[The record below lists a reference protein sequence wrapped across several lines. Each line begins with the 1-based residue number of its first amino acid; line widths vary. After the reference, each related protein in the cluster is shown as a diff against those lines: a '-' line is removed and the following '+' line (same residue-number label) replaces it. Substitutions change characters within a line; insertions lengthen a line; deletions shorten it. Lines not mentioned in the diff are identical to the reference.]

1 MTDPNLQPMKLH
13 ARNLT
18 ARAAAVVRGNPVTTR
33 PEDGVENCFPGLEF
47 DQRNLDKV
55 FLPGLSLEWHHGGGV
70 IVRDFDPAGIAAG
83 LITAADI
90 AGGLFL
96 IAVRGVFASRLEA
109 VAPAPDVRFVL
120 PPAGLDAWRVVRD
133 IEPGESRR
141 QRMAAEA
148 LAVAGPLSEPMA
160 EMENHADPAIRELA
174 LRMQSRAGEMTAA
187 FTTVLD
193 RS

>member
-47 DQRNLDKV
+47 DQRDLDKV

-90 AGGLFL
+90 ASGLFL

-120 PPAGLDAWRVVRD
+120 PPAGLDAWRVVHD
-133 IEPGESRR
+133 IEPGEAAVSGWPRKRWRSPTHCANRWRRWKITPIRQFANSRFECR
-141 QRMAAEA
+141 AV
-148 LAVAGPLSEPMA
+148 LAK
-160 EMENHADPAIRELA
+160 
-174 LRMQSRAGEMTAA
+174 
-187 FTTVLD
+187 
-193 RS
+193 